1 MKKLRL
7 IRFKK
12 AWLVSAISVVLSH
25 QVMAEN
31 QLTQLIEQALSSDA
45 SREQIYEQSQAMR
58 ATGIA
63 SSTLADPTLKVGFGG
78 LPVDSFKFDEDPMT
92 NISVGLMQ
100 KFGRG
105 SSLDLPIS
113 LLYLHFSAFFSNIRN

>member
-1 MKKLRL
+1 MKKLPL

-12 AWLVSAISVVLSH
+12 AWLVSAISIVLSH
-25 QVMAEN
+25 QVMAEE

-45 SREQIYEQSQAMR
+45 SREQIYAQSQAMR

-63 SSTLADPTLKVGFGG
+63 NSTLADPTLKVGFGG

-105 SSLDLPIS
+105 SSLDLQQKQKIGRA
-113 LLYLHFSAFFSNIRN
+113 HV